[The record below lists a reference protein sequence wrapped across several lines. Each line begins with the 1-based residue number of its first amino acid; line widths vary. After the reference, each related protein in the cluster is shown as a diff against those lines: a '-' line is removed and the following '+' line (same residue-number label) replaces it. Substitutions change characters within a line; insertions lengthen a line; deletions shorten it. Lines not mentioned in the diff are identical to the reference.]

1 MRHPWPIALL
11 TTLLLVAPTA
21 WTSAQEETPPPPTD
35 PTEQIEPTGEEPLDV
50 DLTEHTERRLTQIDI
65 TIRPKKKAPTEPP
78 ELSTDDLEVVVAGK
92 RRELQHVDRVCRVL
106 PGTTEVAAKET
117 EIRTTETPEPA
128 PQAAPLVPNTYVF
141 YLDHTH
147 LTMSGQAT
155 ALAMTRRMIQELIPN
170 GNKGVVVSSGTK
182 LTQSKLSGDTDYLL
196 SFLDKIAEDR
206 RQWLSVAYAD
216 GEEDRY
222 ALILNYQESSD
233 ESAKNLARMYIREER
248 MYTRRELSRLS
259 ATLGALADL
268 DPPKAMIYFADI
280 MRSDPGMHYA
290 RFVGIDRDPGKLS
303 KSGGHAGGPG
313 IESMANE
320 SHAFDKVTEEAAAH
334 GVRMYTIQAQ
344 GLVSGM
350 LGVSSSPGRG
360 SGVMGGTNVKR
371 SPWERTNEAVRTLQ
385 SFSLESGGEMF
396 YGGVESATLNKVLNR
411 IESDLSC
418 FYLLSFRSESMRED
432 SPLPVRVRFNQD
444 SPRFE
449 ELERGYEIQ
458 ARGQVIV
465 LSEKRKKESLLLA
478 AHAASET
485 VDSEV
490 GHAAII
496 PLGFEDGR
504 FHAMAQFMVANPDL
518 PEALVME
525 TSWELGMTHVHR
537 EKVANQTDRRITIS
551 DPRIPVV
558 LQAAWAF
565 PPGEN
570 ELTLVGFE
578 DRLGQLVTAQIEL
591 DWPDPNSA
599 EAVVTQVAIVQPE
612 SAVFVEA
619 EGKTLTGDAPPENR
633 IGSLAI
639 GDGVARVDRP
649 MYFVSLVC
657 RKKKDVRVLWID
669 RTLVGNVPIEFTR
682 QQWDRTDD
690 ERCVRIQD
698 LIRENHVGWG
708 NFEYH
713 VNVYDDPSLE
723 ADPIVTRVR
732 KFTAVDP
739 EPPLKEGPTSINF
752 AADPDKTK
760 PARY

>member
-117 EIRTTETPEPA
+117 EARSTETPEPA
-128 PQAAPLVPNTYVF
+128 PQAAPLVPNNYVF

-290 RFVGIDRDPGKLS
+290 RFVGIDR
-303 KSGGHAGGPG
+303 
-313 IESMANE
+313 
-320 SHAFDKVTEEAAAH
+320 
-334 GVRMYTIQAQ
+334 
-344 GLVSGM
+344 
-350 LGVSSSPGRG
+350 
-360 SGVMGGTNVKR
+360 
-371 SPWERTNEAVRTLQ
+371 
-385 SFSLESGGEMF
+385 
-396 YGGVESATLNKVLNR
+396 
-411 IESDLSC
+411 
-418 FYLLSFRSESMRED
+418 
-432 SPLPVRVRFNQD
+432 
-444 SPRFE
+444 
-449 ELERGYEIQ
+449 
-458 ARGQVIV
+458 
-465 LSEKRKKESLLLA
+465 
-478 AHAASET
+478 
-485 VDSEV
+485 
-490 GHAAII
+490 
-496 PLGFEDGR
+496 
-504 FHAMAQFMVANPDL
+504 
-518 PEALVME
+518 
-525 TSWELGMTHVHR
+525 
-537 EKVANQTDRRITIS
+537 
-551 DPRIPVV
+551 
-558 LQAAWAF
+558 
-565 PPGEN
+565 
-570 ELTLVGFE
+570 
-578 DRLGQLVTAQIEL
+578 
-591 DWPDPNSA
+591 
-599 EAVVTQVAIVQPE
+599 
-612 SAVFVEA
+612 
-619 EGKTLTGDAPPENR
+619 
-633 IGSLAI
+633 
-639 GDGVARVDRP
+639 
-649 MYFVSLVC
+649 
-657 RKKKDVRVLWID
+657 
-669 RTLVGNVPIEFTR
+669 
-682 QQWDRTDD
+682 
-690 ERCVRIQD
+690 
-698 LIRENHVGWG
+698 
-708 NFEYH
+708 
-713 VNVYDDPSLE
+713 
-723 ADPIVTRVR
+723 
-732 KFTAVDP
+732 
-739 EPPLKEGPTSINF
+739 
-752 AADPDKTK
+752 
-760 PARY
+760 